1 MPLILLMVKTYIKLR
16 FSKDEKQK
24 MRILAVQNRMGIG
37 DMVIFL
43 PFIEAISKKYDTP
56 VSILVKESS
65 KAIQFLKY
73 NKTIDQIIILDRG
86 NQIKNGKHD
95 GIVGSFNLVK
105 DLKKFNFEK
114 IFIFNSSFRFNIIA
128 RTAGIKNIYQY
139 PLFQKKNQ
147 HIINTAKKF
156 LKKELSLEIESD
168 PTILIDDKLI
178 KHSKSK
184 YKINN
189 EEINILLGI
198 GGSGPTKRIPA
209 KTFIDFMNLATEKY
223 KCKFFLATGKNIDEQ
238 KILHEI
244 LDTNL
249 RDKCYPLDELNLNE
263 ILPIIKNCNISICND
278 SSFSHLSSGLGIKTI
293 ILMADTPL
301 LYGNYSP
308 RMFPIIPDGEKTV
321 THNTLG
327 KNRINPR
334 KIFEQLIK
342 LLN

>member
-1 MPLILLMVKTYIKLR
+1 MKILT
-16 FSKDEKQK
+16 
-24 MRILAVQNRMGIG
+24 VQNRMGIG

-43 PFIEAISKKYDTP
+43 PFIEAISKKFGTP
-56 VSILVKESS
+56 VSILVKENS
-65 KAIQFLKY
+65 KAIQFLKD

-86 NQIKNGKHD
+86 NGVMNGSHD
-95 GIVGSFNLVK
+95 GIIGSYNLVK
-105 DLKKFNFEK
+105 DLKKFNFDK
-114 IFIFNSSFRFNIIA
+114 VFIFNSSLRFNLIT
-128 RTAGIKNIYQY
+128 RFAGIKDIYQY

-147 HIINTAKKF
+147 HVINTAKKF
-156 LKKELSLEIESD
+156 IKEKLNLEVESD
-168 PTILIDDKLI
+168 PKILVNNQLI
-178 KHSKSK
+178 KESKLK
-184 YKINN
+184 YKINDQ
-189 EEINILLGI
+189 EINILLGI

-223 KCKFFLATGKNIDEQ
+223 KCKFFLATGKNTDEQ